1 MRFEPCDIVFSFIV
15 LQHNT
20 PPVIYATL
28 AAIFDALRVG
38 GVAVCRYRPMR
49 GYSFSIA
56 NLSFGGCQ
64 PHRHGD
70 HALPQP

>member
-28 AAIFDALRVG
+28 AAIFDACGL
-38 GVAVCRYRPMR
+38 A
-49 GYSFSIA
+49 A
-56 NLSFGGCQ
+56 
-64 PHRHGD
+64 
-70 HALPQP
+70 